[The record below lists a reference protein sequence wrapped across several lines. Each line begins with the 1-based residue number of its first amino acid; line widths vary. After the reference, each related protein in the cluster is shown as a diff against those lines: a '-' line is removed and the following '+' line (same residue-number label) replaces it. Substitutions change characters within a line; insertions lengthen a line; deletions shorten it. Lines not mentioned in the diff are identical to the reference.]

1 MQHIIKKQVFDL
13 TVSHR
18 LDVFPLQQKISSA
31 YWKRILPVLERSFDE
46 VSTENETI
54 TLERME
60 IDLGILEEH
69 EILGES
75 ASSDLE
81 QTIIRQVREAII
93 KKLYSSEEHF
103 SAVKK
108 EIAYLDQWLFYMK
121 KGYLPWNTLSPS
133 RDWKTKVL
141 EALCV
146 DHISVFKVKET
157 IASDIVCVKRIVNQ
171 HDETFL
177 LNLLEIITAE
187 SQKDLLS
194 FFTDLE
200 KFATGSENKQSGFR
214 KSLWSLVL
222 QGTAA
227 QPKRWTPHALAI
239 MILKKVIKKDLL
251 VSSDSFRNIFP
262 SLSSL
267 PDDRIIQFVATGSSL
282 KETFTGQKE
291 EVIKKIPL
299 KTISQEIINRVL
311 PFTEI
316 VHQDTVNAVS
326 NSTETLLKE
335 DDIFLDNA
343 GAVLLHPFLSMLFS
357 CAGLTENSTFIDKE
371 AQQKAIYLV
380 HYLATGNTS
389 AEEHELILAKVLCEF
404 PLQEPLS
411 TGISITATEM
421 EEGDHLLE
429 EVISKWQ
436 VLKNASIT
444 ALRESFLQRK
454 GKLSWKND
462 NLNLHIEP
470 GPIDM
475 LLDHLPWTVNIIK
488 LPWMKNFIHVDWR

>member
-54 TLERME
+54 TLARME

-75 ASSDLE
+75 VSSDLE
-81 QTIIRQVREAII
+81 QIIIRQVREAII

-108 EIAYLDQWLFYMK
+108 EIACFDQWLFYMK
-121 KGYLPWNTLSPS
+121 KGYLPWNTLTPS
-133 RDWKTKVL
+133 KDWKIKVL
-141 EALCV
+141 EALCI
-146 DHISVFKVKET
+146 DHISVFKAKET
-157 IASDIVCVKRIVNQ
+157 IASDIVCVRRIVNQ
-171 HDETFL
+171 HDEVFL

-187 SQKDLLS
+187 SQKNLLP

-200 KFATGSENKQSGFR
+200 KFATGTENKQSDFR

-222 QGTAA
+222 QVTAT
-227 QPKRWTPHALAI
+227 QPKHWTPQALTI

-251 VSSDSFRNIFP
+251 VSADSFRSSFP
-262 SLSSL
+262 SLSNL
-267 PDDRIIQFVATGSSL
+267 PDDRIIQFVTTGPSS
-282 KETFTGQKE
+282 KEESTGQGK
-291 EVIKKIPL
+291 EVINKIHP
-299 KTISQEIINRVL
+299 KNISRKITDSVL
-311 PFTEI
+311 PFTK
-316 VHQDTVNAVS
+316 VAHQDTVDAVK
-326 NSTETLLKE
+326 NSTETLLKK

-343 GAVLLHPFLSMLFS
+343 GAVLLHPFLNMLFN
-357 CAGLTENSTFIDKE
+357 CTGLTENSTFIDEE
-371 AQQKAIYLV
+371 ARQKAIYLI

-389 AEEHELILAKVLCEF
+389 AEEHELVLPKVLCEF

-411 TGISITATEM
+411 TGIAITAAEM

-429 EVISKWQ
+429 EVIAKWQ

-454 GKLSWKND
+454 GKLSWKKD
-462 NLNLHIEP
+462 NLNLHLEP
-470 GPIDM
+470 GPVDM
-475 LLDHLPWTVNIIK
+475 LLDHLPWTVSIIK
-488 LPWMKNFIHVDWR
+488 LPWMKTFIHVEWR